1 MIDPGV
7 TSTNQ
12 ARENGMRVVLYG
24 ATGMIGARIL
34 KELLSRGHT
43 VTVVARDP
51 SKIAP
56 EKNLTVEKGD
66 MLDADSIAKVAKGA
80 DVVVSSYGPPSG
92 PQGPDPTK
100 ANQLSEATRA
110 LIAGVRRAGAPRIIM
125 VGGAGSL
132 EVSPGLQIVD
142 APTFPDAYKP
152 VALAHRDAFY
162 ILRECDLNWTYFSP
176 AMMIQPGQ
184 RTGKFR
190 LGKDALVSDDK
201 GNSSI
206 SAEDYAVAL
215 VDEVEQGRHTK
226 QRFTIGY

>member
-1 MIDPGV
+1 MK
-7 TSTNQ
+7 
-12 ARENGMRVVLYG
+12 VVLYG

-56 EKNLTVEKGD
+56 QKDVTVEKGD
-66 MLDADSIAKVAKGA
+66 MLDADNIAKVAKGS
-80 DVVVSSYGPPSG
+80 DVVVSSYAPPAG
-92 PQGPDPTK
+92 PQGPLPDKLHLLAEATK
-100 ANQLSEATRA
+100 ALV
-110 LIAGVRRAGAPRIIM
+110 AGVRRAGAPRIIM
-125 VGGAGSL
+125 VGGAGTL

-142 APTFPDAYKP
+142 SPGFPDAYKGI
-152 VALAHRDAFY
+152 ALAHRDAKH
-162 ILRECDLNWTYFSP
+162 ILQASDLNWTYFSP
-176 AMMIQPGQ
+176 AMMIQPGE

-190 LGKDALVSDDK
+190 LGQDAMISDDK
-201 GNSSI
+201 GASSI
-206 SAEDYAVAL
+206 SAEDYAIAL

>member
-1 MIDPGV
+1 
-7 TSTNQ
+7 
-12 ARENGMRVVLYG
+12 MRIVLYG
-24 ATGMIGARIL
+24 ATGMVGTRIL
-34 KELLSRGHT
+34 QELLSRGHT
-43 VTVVARDP
+43 VTAVVRDP
-51 SKIAP
+51 SKLKAQN
-56 EKNLTVEKGD
+56 NLTIEKGD
-66 MLDADSIAKVAKGA
+66 LLDADSIAKLAKGS

-92 PQGPDPTK
+92 AQGPDPAK
-100 ANQLSEATRA
+100 VGQLVDAVRT
-110 LIAGVRRAGAPRIIM
+110 LISGVRRAGAPRIIM

-152 VALAHRDAFY
+152 IALAHRDAFY
-162 ILRECDLNWTYFSP
+162 VLRESDLNWTYFSP
-176 AMMIQPGQ
+176 AMMIQPGE

-190 LGKDALVSDDK
+190 LGKDALVSDEK

-206 SAEDYAVAL
+206 SAEDYAIAL

>member
-1 MIDPGV
+1 MK
-7 TSTNQ
+7 
-12 ARENGMRVVLYG
+12 VVLYG
-24 ATGMIGARIL
+24 ATGMVGSRIL
-34 KELLSRGHT
+34 KELLSRGHV
-43 VTVVARDP
+43 VTAVTRDP
-51 SKIAP
+51 SKIP
-56 EKNLTVEKGD
+56 VQPNVTVEKGD
-66 MLDADSIAKVAKGA
+66 MLDADSIARIAKGSE
-80 DVVVSSYGPPSG
+80 VVVSSYGPPSG
-92 PQGPDPTK
+92 PQGPDPAQIGK
-100 ANQLSEATRA
+100 LAEATRA

-132 EVSPGLQIVD
+132 EVAPGLQIVD

-152 VALAHRDAFY
+152 IALAHRDAFY

-176 AMMIQPGQ
+176 AMMIQPGE

-190 LGKDALVSDDK
+190 LGQNALISDEK

-206 SAEDYAVAL
+206 SAEDYAIAL

>member
-1 MIDPGV
+1 MK
-7 TSTNQ
+7 
-12 ARENGMRVVLYG
+12 VVLYG
-24 ATGMIGARIL
+24 ATGTIGSRIL
-34 KELLSRGHT
+34 KELLSRGHS
-43 VTVVARDP
+43 VTAVVRDP
-51 SKIAP
+51 SKLKAQN
-56 EKNLTVEKGD
+56 NLTVEKGD
-66 MLDADSIAKVAKGA
+66 MLDPDSIAKVAKGA

-92 PQGPDPTK
+92 PQGPDPAK
-100 ANQLSEATRA
+100 ANQLVEATRA
-110 LIAGVRRAGAPRIIM
+110 LMAGVRRAGAPRIIM

-132 EVSPGLQIVD
+132 EVAPGLQIVD
-142 APTFPDAYKP
+142 SPAFPDAYKP

-162 ILRECDLNWTYFSP
+162 VLRESDLNWTYFSP
-176 AMMIQPGQ
+176 AMMIQPGE

-190 LGKDALVSDDK
+190 LGKDSLVSDEK

>member
-1 MIDPGV
+1 
-7 TSTNQ
+7 
-12 ARENGMRVVLYG
+12 MRVVLYG
-24 ATGMIGARIL
+24 ATGMIGSRIL

-51 SKIAP
+51 SNVAP
-56 EKNLTVEKGD
+56 QNNVTIEKGD
-66 MLDADSIAKVAKGA
+66 MLDADNIAKVAKGS
-80 DVVVSSYGPPSG
+80 DVVISSYGPPSG
-92 PQGPDPTK
+92 AQGPDPTK
-100 ANQLSEATRA
+100 VSQLVEATRA

-152 VALAHRDAFY
+152 VALAHRDAY
-162 ILRECDLNWTYFSP
+162 YVMRESDLNWTYFSP
-176 AMMIQPGQ
+176 AMMIQPGE

-201 GNSSI
+201 GNSAI
-206 SAEDYAVAL
+206 SAEDYAIAL

>member
-1 MIDPGV
+1 
-7 TSTNQ
+7 
-12 ARENGMRVVLYG
+12 MRVVLYG
-24 ATGMIGARIL
+24 ATGMIGSRIL

-43 VTVVARDP
+43 VTAVVRDP
-51 SKIAP
+51 AKLAP
-56 EKNLTVEKGD
+56 QKNLTIEKGD
-66 MLDADSIAKVAKGA
+66 ILDADSIAKLAWGA
-80 DVVVSSYGPPSG
+80 DVVISSYAPPVG
-92 PQGPDPTK
+92 AQGPDPAK
-100 ANQLSEATRA
+100 VGQLVEATRA
-110 LIAGVRRAGAPRIIM
+110 LIAGARRAGAPRIIM

-142 APTFPDAYKP
+142 APSFPDAYKP
-152 VALAHRDAFY
+152 VALAHRDAY
-162 ILRECDLNWTYFSP
+162 YVMRECELNWTYFSP
-176 AMMIQPGQ
+176 AMIIQPGE

-190 LGKDALVSDDK
+190 LGLNALISDDK

>member
-1 MIDPGV
+1 
-7 TSTNQ
+7 
-12 ARENGMRVVLYG
+12 MRVVLYG
-24 ATGMIGARIL
+24 ATGMIGTRIL
-34 KELLSRGHT
+34 KELLSRGHS
-43 VTVVARDP
+43 VTAVVRDP
-51 SKIAP
+51 SKLAAQN
-56 EKNLTVEKGD
+56 NLTIEKGD
-66 MLDADSIAKVAKGA
+66 MLDADNIAKVAKGA

-92 PQGPDPTK
+92 AQGPDPAK

-110 LIAGVRRAGAPRIIM
+110 LLAGVRRAGAPRIIM

-152 VALAHRDAFY
+152 VALAHRDAFH
-162 ILRECDLNWTYFSP
+162 IMRESDLNWTYFSP
-176 AMMIQPGQ
+176 AMMIQPGE

-190 LGKDALVSDDK
+190 LGKDALVSDAK
-201 GNSSI
+201 GNSAI

>member
-1 MIDPGV
+1 
-7 TSTNQ
+7 
-12 ARENGMRVVLYG
+12 MRVVLYG
-24 ATGMIGARIL
+24 ATGMIGTRIL
-34 KELLSRGHT
+34 NELLSRGHT
-43 VTVVARDP
+43 VTAVVRDP
-51 SKIAP
+51 SKLKAQN
-56 EKNLTVEKGD
+56 NLTIEKGD
-66 MLDADSIAKVAKGA
+66 LLDPDNIAKVAKGA

-92 PQGPDPTK
+92 AQGPDPAKTG
-100 ANQLSEATRA
+100 QLSEAARA

-142 APTFPDAYKP
+142 APTFPNAYKP

-162 ILRECDLNWTYFSP
+162 ILRESDLNWTYFSP
-176 AMMIQPGQ
+176 AMMIQPGE

-190 LGKDALVSDDK
+190 LGKDALVSDEK

>member
-1 MIDPGV
+1 MK
-7 TSTNQ
+7 
-12 ARENGMRVVLYG
+12 VVLYG
-24 ATGMIGARIL
+24 ATGTIGSRIL

-43 VTVVARDP
+43 VTAVVRDP
-51 SKIAP
+51 SKLKAQN
-56 EKNLTVEKGD
+56 NLTIEKGD
-66 MLDADSIAKVAKGA
+66 MLDADGIAKVAKGA

-100 ANQLSEATRA
+100 TNQLSEAVRA

-142 APTFPDAYKP
+142 APTFPEAYKP
-152 VALAHRDAFY
+152 VALAHREAFY
-162 ILRECDLNWTYFSP
+162 ILRESDLNWTSFSP
-176 AMMIQPGQ
+176 AMMIQPGE

-190 LGKDALVSDDK
+190 LGKDALISDEK

>member
-1 MIDPGV
+1 MK
-7 TSTNQ
+7 
-12 ARENGMRVVLYG
+12 VVLYG
-24 ATGMIGARIL
+24 ATGMIGSRIL
-34 KELLSRGHT
+34 KELLSRGHK
-43 VTVVARDP
+43 VTAVVRDP
-51 SKIAP
+51 SKLKAQD
-56 EKNLTVEKGD
+56 NLAIEKGD
-66 MLDADSIAKVAKGA
+66 MLDADNIAKLAWGA
-80 DVVVSSYGPPSG
+80 EVIVSSYAPPVG

-100 ANQLSEATRA
+100 VNQLVDAARA
-110 LIAGVRRAGAPRIIM
+110 LVAGTRRAGSPRLIM

-152 VALAHRDAFY
+152 VALAHRDALY
-162 ILRECDLNWTYFSP
+162 ELRKADINWTYFSP
-176 AMMIQPGQ
+176 AMMIQPGE

-190 LGKDALVSDDK
+190 LGKDALVSDAK

>member
-1 MIDPGV
+1 
-7 TSTNQ
+7 
-12 ARENGMRVVLYG
+12 MRVVLYG
-24 ATGMIGARIL
+24 ATGMIGSRIL

-43 VTVVARDP
+43 VTAVVRDP
-51 SKIAP
+51 SKLAAQ
-56 EKNLTVEKGD
+56 NHLTIEKGD
-66 MLDADSIAKVAKGA
+66 MLDAGHIAKVAKGA
-80 DVVVSSYGPPSG
+80 GADVVISAYGPPSG
-92 PQGPDPTK
+92 PQGPDPAK
-100 ANQLSEATRA
+100 VGQLAEATRA

-132 EVSPGLQIVD
+132 EISPGLQIVD
-142 APTFPDAYKP
+142 SPTFPDAYKP
-152 VALAHRDAFY
+152 IALAHRDAFY
-162 ILRECDLNWTYFSP
+162 ILRETDLNWTCFSP
-176 AMMIQPGQ
+176 AMMIQPGE

-190 LGKDALVSDDK
+190 LGKDALISDEK

>member
-1 MIDPGV
+1 
-7 TSTNQ
+7 
-12 ARENGMRVVLYG
+12 
-24 ATGMIGARIL
+24 
-34 KELLSRGHT
+34 
-43 VTVVARDP
+43 
-51 SKIAP
+51 
-56 EKNLTVEKGD
+56 LTIEKGD
-66 MLDADSIAKVAKGA
+66 MLDADSIAKVVKGA

-92 PQGPDPTK
+92 PQGPDPSK

-110 LIAGVRRAGAPRIIM
+110 LMDGVRRAGAPRIIM

-132 EVSPGLQIVD
+132 EVAPGLQIVD

-162 ILRECDLNWTYFSP
+162 LLRGSDLNWTYFSP
-176 AMMIQPGQ
+176 AMMISPGE

-206 SAEDYAVAL
+206 SAEDYAIAL

>member
-1 MIDPGV
+1 
-7 TSTNQ
+7 
-12 ARENGMRVVLYG
+12 MRVVLYG
-24 ATGMIGARIL
+24 ATGMVGTRIL

-43 VTVVARDP
+43 VTAVVRDP
-51 SKIAP
+51 SKLKAQN
-56 EKNLTVEKGD
+56 NLTIEKGD
-66 MLDADSIAKVAKGA
+66 LLDADSIAKLAKGS

-92 PQGPDPTK
+92 AQGPDPAK
-100 ANQLSEATRA
+100 VGQLVDAVRT
-110 LIAGVRRAGAPRIIM
+110 LISGVRRAGAPRIIM

-152 VALAHRDAFY
+152 IALAHRDAFY
-162 ILRECDLNWTYFSP
+162 VLRESDLNWTYFSP
-176 AMMIQPGQ
+176 AMMIQPGE

-206 SAEDYAVAL
+206 SAEDYAIAL

>member
-1 MIDPGV
+1 
-7 TSTNQ
+7 
-12 ARENGMRVVLYG
+12 MRVVLYG
-24 ATGMIGARIL
+24 ATGTIGTRIL
-34 KELLSRGHT
+34 KELLSRGHV
-43 VTVVARDP
+43 VTAVVRDP
-51 SKIAP
+51 SK
-56 EKNLTVEKGD
+56 LTPQTGLTIEKGD
-66 MLDADSIAKVAKGA
+66 MLDADSIAKVTKGA

-92 PQGPDPTK
+92 PQGPDPAK
-100 ANQLSEATRA
+100 ANQLSEAVRA

-162 ILRECDLNWTYFSP
+162 ILRESDLNWTYFSP
-176 AMMIQPGQ
+176 AMLIQPGE

-190 LGKDALVSDDK
+190 LGKDSLVSDDK
-201 GNSSI
+201 GNSAI

-215 VDEVEQGRHTK
+215 VDEVEQARHTK

>member
-1 MIDPGV
+1 MK
-7 TSTNQ
+7 
-12 ARENGMRVVLYG
+12 VVLYG
-24 ATGMIGARIL
+24 ATGTIGSRIL
-34 KELLSRGHT
+34 KELLSRGHK
-43 VTVVARDP
+43 VTAVVRDP
-51 SKIAP
+51 SKLK
-56 EKNLTVEKGD
+56 EQDNLTIEKGD
-66 MLDADSIAKVAKGA
+66 MLNADSIAKLAWGA
-80 DVVVSSYGPPSG
+80 EVIVSSYGPPSG
-92 PQGPDPTK
+92 AQGPDPTK
-100 ANQLSEATRA
+100 ANQLVDATRA
-110 LIAGVRRAGAPRIIM
+110 LIEGARRAGSPRVVM

-162 ILRECDLNWTYFSP
+162 ELRKADINWTYFSP
-176 AMMIQPGQ
+176 AMMIQPGE

-190 LGKDALVSDDK
+190 LGKDALISDAK

-206 SAEDYAVAL
+206 SAEDYAIAL

>member
-1 MIDPGV
+1 MK
-7 TSTNQ
+7 
-12 ARENGMRVVLYG
+12 VVLYG
-24 ATGMIGARIL
+24 ATGMIGSRIL
-34 KELLSRGHT
+34 KELLSRGHA
-43 VTVVARDP
+43 VTAVVRDP
-51 SKIAP
+51 SKLKAQN
-56 EKNLTVEKGD
+56 NLTIEKGD
-66 MLDADSIAKVAKGA
+66 LLDADSIAKLAWGA

-92 PQGPDPTK
+92 AQGPDPAK
-100 ANQLSEATRA
+100 VNQLPDAARA
-110 LIAGVRRAGAPRIIM
+110 LIAGARRAGAPRIIM

-132 EVSPGLQIVD
+132 EISPGLQIVD
-142 APTFPDAYKP
+142 APTFPEAYKP
-152 VALAHRDAFY
+152 VALAHRDAY
-162 ILRECDLNWTYFSP
+162 YVLRETDLNWTYFSP
-176 AMMIQPGQ
+176 AMMIQPGE

>member
-1 MIDPGV
+1 
-7 TSTNQ
+7 
-12 ARENGMRVVLYG
+12 MRIVLYG
-24 ATGMIGARIL
+24 ATGMVGARIL

-43 VTVVARDP
+43 VTAVVRDP
-51 SKIAP
+51 SKLQAQS
-56 EKNLTVEKGD
+56 NLTIEKGD
-66 MLDADSIAKVAKGA
+66 MLDADSIAKIAKGS

-92 PQGPDPTK
+92 AQGPDPAK
-100 ANQLSEATRA
+100 VSQLVDAVRA
-110 LIAGVRRAGAPRIIM
+110 LIAGARRAGAPRIIM

-132 EVSPGLQIVD
+132 EVAPGLQIVD

-152 VALAHRDAFY
+152 IALAHRDAY
-162 ILRECDLNWTYFSP
+162 YVLRESDLNWTYFSP
-176 AMMIQPGQ
+176 AMMIQPGE
-184 RTGKFR
+184 RTGRFR

-206 SAEDYAVAL
+206 SAEDYAIAL

>member
-1 MIDPGV
+1 
-7 TSTNQ
+7 
-12 ARENGMRVVLYG
+12 
-24 ATGMIGARIL
+24 
-34 KELLSRGHT
+34 
-43 VTVVARDP
+43 VARDP
-51 SKIAP
+51 SKLAAQN
-56 EKNLTVEKGD
+56 NLTIAKGD

-80 DVVVSSYGPPSG
+80 DVVISSYGPPSG

-100 ANQLSEATRA
+100 ANQLSEAVRA

-142 APTFPDAYKP
+142 APTFPEAYKP

-162 ILRECDLNWTYFSP
+162 ILRESDLNWTYFSP
-176 AMMIQPGQ
+176 AMMIQPGE

-190 LGKDALVSDDK
+190 LGKDSLVSDDK